1 MDQTDELLVAALRA
15 NARASWAELGRAVG
29 LSGPSVQE
37 RVRRLEERGVITGY
51 QADVAP
57 AAVGLGVSA
66 LVGLIQGDGVESDDV
81 AAALEQVQEVED
93 CWYVAG
99 EENFVVKVRAADVA
113 ELEVV
118 VGKLRRVRGV
128 ARTRTTVV
136 LSTRWEHRAIPL
148 RGASAADGQQVPGP
162 RSPAPP
168 GAAAPDDD
176 LGAPGAG

>member
-1 MDQTDELLVAALRA
+1 MDRTDRQLVEALRL

-57 AAVGLGVSA
+57 AAVGLSVSA
-66 LVGLIQGDGVESDDV
+66 LIGLIQSDGVESDDV
-81 AAALEQVQEVED
+81 AAQLEQVHEVED

-99 EENFVVKVRAADVA
+99 EENFVVKVRAPDVA
-113 ELEVV
+113 QLEVV

-136 LSTRWEHRAIPL
+136 LSTRWEHRAVPL
-148 RGASAADGQQVPGP
+148 A
-162 RSPAPP
+162 
-168 GAAAPDDD
+168 GAAGAGAQPDDD
-176 LGAPGAG
+176 LGAPALEPDA